1 MITAPRRI
9 GTKLAL
15 SAAIGV
21 LLVAG
26 MIVNTTLNG
35 RSTLTMTGVANE
47 RQKAAQEAVQIGLHF
62 QRMQTFSRDARLAR
76 DEAQVDAAL
85 QDLEKSSGDGFALLD
100 VLVEKTKDA
109 ASSEKL
115 DKTKELYADYLT
127 GAAELVESQRALVG
141 LWAERRRLG
150 AGWDDGLARTLDLI
164 AEQATDTRA
173 LEARLRAAAA
183 AVNTLRI
190 ASLQFDEL
198 RTPDQ
203 AGVVERDGGE
213 AAGLLERA
221 RKAAED
227 AVLVAAFEPLN
238 ATLAATRETAA
249 RIVTTIGEQDA
260 LLGDR
265 LHPIVAQIDALLTG
279 IGEASNTAA
288 AHEME
293 VTSSRIAEA
302 TMVNAAAG
310 AFVVIVLIG
319 SAAFGALAIGRP
331 IRRVGATLRALA
343 DGDKTV
349 AIPYVTRRDEVGD
362 NARAAQA
369 FKDNLEQFARLE
381 VDQRVADERAAKQRQ
396 VAVHRIADEF
406 EAAVGAIVE
415 TVSTAATELE
425 QASGSLT
432 RTAETTQHLSTAVA
446 AASEQASANVESVAS
461 ATTEMTSSVGEISRQ
476 VQESTRIAGEAVR
489 QAEKTD
495 GRIGALS
502 QAASRIGDVVKL
514 ITAIAEQTNLL
525 ALNATIEAARAGDAG
540 RGFAVVANEVKA
552 LAAQTGKATGEIGAQ
567 IAGMQ
572 AATHDSVAAI
582 KEIGGTIGHIAEIA
596 AAIAAAVEEQG
607 AATAE
612 VARNI
617 QQASH
622 GTAQVAR
629 TIGEVSRGADATE
642 AASEQVRNSATLLA
656 SEGGKL
662 KEEVRRFLTNVR
674 TGPLDRR
681 DGDDSGYAGPERRG
695 GRDAASEAARVA

>member
-35 RSTLTMTGVANE
+35 RSTLAMTGVANE

-76 DEAQVDAAL
+76 DEARVDTAL

-100 VLVEKTKDA
+100 VLVESTKDA
-109 ASSEKL
+109 VSSEKL
-115 DKTKELYADYLT
+115 GKTKELYADYLT

-150 AGWDDGLARTLDLI
+150 VAWDDGLARTLDLI

-173 LEARLRAAAA
+173 VDARLRAAAA
-183 AVNTLRI
+183 AVDTLRL
-190 ASLQFDEL
+190 ASMAFDGL
-198 RTPDQ
+198 RTSAQ
-203 AGVVERDGGE
+203 AAVVERSGGG
-213 AAGLLERA
+213 AADLLERA
-221 RKAAED
+221 RKAGVDVGLA
-227 AVLVAAFEPLN
+227 AAFEALI
-238 ATLAATRETAA
+238 ATLAGTRETAA
-249 RIVTTIGEQDA
+249 RIVTTIGEQDV

-279 IGEASNTAA
+279 LGEASNAAA

-319 SAAFGALAIGRP
+319 SAVFGALAIGRP
-331 IRRVGATLRALA
+331 IRRVGATLQALA

-349 AIPYVTRRDEVGD
+349 AIPYVNRRDEVGD

-369 FKDNLEQFARLE
+369 FKDNLERLAGLE
-381 VDQRVADERAAKQRQ
+381 AEQRATDERAAKQRQ
-396 VAVHRIADEF
+396 AAVHRIADEF

-415 TVSTAATELE
+415 TVSSAATELE
-425 QASGSLT
+425 AASGSLT
-432 RTAETTQHLSTAVA
+432 MTAETTQRLSTTVA
-446 AASEQASANVESVAS
+446 SASEQASANVESVAS

-476 VQESTRIAGEAVR
+476 VLESTRIASEAVR

-495 GRIGALS
+495 SRIAALS

-525 ALNATIEAARAGDAG
+525 ALNATIEAARAGEAG
-540 RGFAVVANEVKA
+540 RGFAVVAQEVKA

-572 AATHDSVAAI
+572 EATQESVMAI
-582 KEIGGTIGHIAEIA
+582 KEIGGTIGRVAEIA

-622 GTAQVAR
+622 GTAEVAR
-629 TIGEVSRGADATE
+629 TIGEVSRGAEATE
-642 AASEQVRNSATLLA
+642 VASEQVRNSATVLA

-662 KEEVRRFLTNVR
+662 KDEVRRFLTSVR

-681 DGDDSGYAGPERRG
+681 DGDDSGYTGPERRSERAG
-695 GRDAASEAARVA
+695 ASKAARVA